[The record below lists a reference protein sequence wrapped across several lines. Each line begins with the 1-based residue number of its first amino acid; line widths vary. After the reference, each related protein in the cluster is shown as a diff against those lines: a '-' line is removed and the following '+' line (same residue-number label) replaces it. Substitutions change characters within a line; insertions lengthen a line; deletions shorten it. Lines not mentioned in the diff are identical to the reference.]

1 MNELESRT
9 QQFAIDVRLFLRSL
23 NIDFFIRED
32 VNQLIKSSGSV
43 GANYIEANEC
53 LSKKDFLYR
62 IKICLKEAK
71 ESRYWLQIL
80 KNTNKEIT
88 KPKIDYLINE
98 STQLVRIFSSIVKK
112 LKAAK
117 NGK

>member
-9 QQFAIDVRLFLRSL
+9 QKFAIEVRLFLRSL
-23 NIDFFIRED
+23 NKDFFIRED
-32 VNQLIKSSGSV
+32 IHQLLRSSGSV

-71 ESRYWLQIL
+71 ESRYWLKIIR
-80 KNTNKEIT
+80 NTSNELPKT
-88 KPKIDYLINE
+88 KIDQLIDE
-98 STQLVRIFSSIVKK
+98 ATQLVRIFASIVKK
-112 LKAAK
+112 LRDAK
-117 NGK
+117 N